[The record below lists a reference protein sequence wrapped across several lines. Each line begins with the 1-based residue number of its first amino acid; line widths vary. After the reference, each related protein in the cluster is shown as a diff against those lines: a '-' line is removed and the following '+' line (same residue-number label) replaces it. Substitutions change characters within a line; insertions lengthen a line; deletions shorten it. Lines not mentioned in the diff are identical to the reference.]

1 MQYFVQVVIILC
13 DVMIA
18 AIVIRSLL
26 SWFPVNRDNV
36 LVGFLETITDPI
48 LVPLRRIIPR
58 LDMIDFS
65 PMVAI
70 VLLYII
76 TWALRPYSG

>member
-13 DVMIA
+13 DVIIV

-26 SWFPVNRDNV
+26 SWFPINRDNI

>member
-13 DVMIA
+13 DVMIV

-26 SWFPVNRDNV
+26 SWFPINRDNV
-36 LVGFLETITDPI
+36 LVGLLETITDPI
-48 LVPLRRIIPR
+48 LVPLRRIIPK

>member
-1 MQYFVQVVIILC
+1 VQYFVQVVIILC
-13 DVMIA
+13 DVMIV

-26 SWFPVNRDNV
+26 SWFPINRDNV
-36 LVGFLETITDPI
+36 LVGLLETITDPI
-48 LVPLRRIIPR
+48 LVPLRRIIPK